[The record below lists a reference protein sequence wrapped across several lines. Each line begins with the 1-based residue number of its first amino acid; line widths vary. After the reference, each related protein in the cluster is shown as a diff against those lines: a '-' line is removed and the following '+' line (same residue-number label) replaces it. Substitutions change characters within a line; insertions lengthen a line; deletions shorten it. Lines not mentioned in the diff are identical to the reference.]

1 MNSESRYWS
10 ALFALGVL
18 CWGTSFFWIKIA
30 LLEIGPFEIV
40 SLRLLICSLLLW
52 MFVLLGRRRVP
63 SGAGVIAKLIV
74 VGIVSM
80 TLPFLFVCV
89 AETRITSSVAGIIN
103 GTAPLFTMVLAAVS
117 TREENFTGT
126 KFASLAVGF
135 AGLLFVT
142 SSNAGVEKITDGV
155 SHNLIMLAVPMCYA
169 IGGVL
174 TRLWLKDLQPLVT
187 ATVSV
192 TGAMVA
198 TMALQIC
205 MGVPVK
211 MPTSPTIWAAML
223 WMGAVS
229 TAFAYILYFYLIQ
242 NWGASRASLVSYM
255 SPVSALILG
264 ANFLGESFD
273 WRVIAG
279 VILILASVFFASP
292 RAAQLAA
299 SSRSWRSAPS
309 NNC

>member
-1 MNSESRYWS
+1 MMSESRYWS
-10 ALFALGVL
+10 ALFTLGVL
-18 CWGTSFFWIKIA
+18 CWGTSFFWIKVA
-30 LLEIGPFEIV
+30 LPQIGPFEIV
-40 SLRLLICSLLLW
+40 SLRLLICSFLLW
-52 MFVLLGRRRVP
+52 MFVLLGRHRVP
-63 SGAGVIAKLIV
+63 SSAGVIAKLIV

-89 AETRITSSVAGIIN
+89 AETRITSSVAGVIN
-103 GTAPLFTMVLAAVS
+103 GTAPIFTMVLAAVS
-117 TREENFTGT
+117 TREESFTAT
-126 KFASLAVGF
+126 KFTSIVVGF

-142 SSNAGVEKITDGV
+142 SSNSSVERIADGV
-155 SHNLIMLAVPMCYA
+155 SHNLIMLAVPVCYA

-205 MGVPVK
+205 MEVPVK

-242 NWGASRASLVSYM
+242 NWGASRASLVSYV
-255 SPVSALILG
+255 SPISALVLG
-264 ANFLGESFD
+264 ASFLGESFD
-273 WRVIAG
+273 WRFIAG
-279 VILILASVFFASP
+279 VTLILASVFFTSNQ
-292 RAAQLAA
+292 AAGLVA
-299 SSRSWRSAPS
+299 SSRLWRSTSS